1 MYKRQTKIIIA
12 QRISSVKDADR
23 IIVMDDGSICGFAP
37 HDELLKTNEI
47 YREIYTLQTQSGGDF
62 DKPNE

>member
-1 MYKRQTKIIIA
+1 
-12 QRISSVKDADR
+12 
-23 IIVMDDGSICGFAP
+23 MDDGSICGFAP